1 MKTIKY
7 ALILLAILP
16 MCACSSSDS
25 EFGENARETP
35 IGSVITGETNSSS
48 EYIRRVRQKNQ
59 QMQKSSWQPESP
71 DRL

>member
-7 ALILLAILP
+7 ALIILSILP
-16 MCACSSSDS
+16 LCACSSS
-25 EFGENARETP
+25 ETNIGENARETP
-35 IGSVITGETNSSS
+35 IGTVITGETESTS

-59 QMQKSSWQPESP
+59 EAQKSSWQIESP